1 MERERTGHLKREALL
16 LYAITDSGAE
26 TDRPLAGRVEDALKG
41 GATCVQLREKKL
53 TGEELYR
60 EAKQV
65 LTVCRSYH
73 VPLIIN
79 DDVEL
84 ALRLDADGV
93 HVGQKDMEAKEA
105 RRRLGPGKIVGV
117 SARTAEQAAKAWEDG
132 ADYLGVGAVFPTG
145 SKADARQIDHETLRR
160 VCAAVPIPAVAIGGI
175 TEENA
180 LQLAGSG
187 ISGIAVISAI
197 FAKPDVQAAAARL
210 RALAGQIAGA
220 PQR

>member
-1 MERERTGHLKREALL
+1 MERERTGNLEREALL

-26 TDRPLAGRVEDALKG
+26 RDRPLAVRVEDALKG

-53 TGEELYR
+53 TGEALYR
-60 EAKQV
+60 EAEQV
-65 LTVCRSYH
+65 LAVCRSYH

-117 SARTAEQAAKAWEDG
+117 SARTAEQAVKAWEDG
-132 ADYLGVGAVFPTG
+132 VDYLGVGAVFPTG

-180 LQLAGSG
+180 LQLAGS
-187 ISGIAVISAI
+187 ASAGS
-197 FAKPDVQAAAARL
+197 L
-210 RALAGQIAGA
+210 
-220 PQR
+220 